1 MEKLAALPIDW
12 ATVDWPYAVALV
24 LLVFVCTVIGTTLG
38 FGRAF
43 PSAVLSALLFAT
55 AFVFWTYYP
64 HSLPLPASIKAEKAS
79 QPLPTPPASAT
90 AGDPVKPGNAITTI
104 SPPPASYQPR

>member
-12 ATVDWPYAVALV
+12 ANVDWPYAVALV

-55 AFVFWTYYP
+55 AFMFWTYYP
-64 HSLPLPASIKAEKAS
+64 HSLPLPTSVKADKAPQTS
-79 QPLPTPPASAT
+79 HSP
-90 AGDPVKPGNAITTI
+90 GDPMKPGNAVTTI
-104 SPPPASYQPR
+104 SPPPANYQPR

>member
-12 ATVDWPYAVALV
+12 ANVDWPYAVALV

-64 HSLPLPASIKAEKAS
+64 HSLPLPASVKAEKAPQTS
-79 QPLPTPPASAT
+79 PSPPSAT
-90 AGDPVKPGNAITTI
+90 TGDPMKPGNAVTTI
-104 SPPPASYQPR
+104 SPPPANSQPR